1 MKFIKSFNLDY
12 SPTASSYVSLT
23 LEKTAE
29 LLRYRVRYEVI
40 NDDRDEVMF
49 DGSHSRTLFLSKS
62 EIWNDSA
69 SSDLLDS
76 LIEDTRAACQVCKY
90 NSGEVMEVVRAVIDL
105 FRSVR

>member
-29 LLRYRVRYEVI
+29 LLRYRVRYEVTN
-40 NDDRDEVMF
+40 NDRNEVMF

-76 LIEDTRAACQVCKY
+76 LIEDTHAACQACKY
-90 NSGEVMEVVRAVIDL
+90 NSGEVMKVVRAVIDL